1 MSEIKD
7 IIIIGAG
14 PAGLTAA
21 IYALRAGKSV
31 LVLEKSAFG
40 GQINYSP
47 KIENYPGFQTIS
59 GAELADKLVDQA
71 LEQGAS
77 IDIEEVLDVQKDSD
91 NFKVI
96 TDFGEHLCRAVIIA
110 TGAKHRH
117 LGVPGEEELIG
128 KGISFCALC
137 DGAFYTGKDVCLIGG
152 GNSALQEALL
162 LSETS
167 KKLTIIQNLADFT
180 GEKTLADV
188 VRAKPNIECIFSTVV
203 KEFSVNGDKIS
214 AVIRNEQTGE
224 EREISADGFFE
235 AIGLAPDNKP
245 FEKIVD
251 LSGGYV
257 LSDEKCLT
265 NTPGVFTAGDC
276 RTKSVRQ
283 IVTAMSDGATAALA
297 ACDYLSK

>member
-96 TDFGEHLCRAVIIA
+96 TDFGEHLCRALIIA

-224 EREISADGFFE
+224 ERVISADGFFE